1 MPAKRCPPGEAG
13 GVSIEAAPMR
23 DADNPADYDV
33 VIIGA
38 GPAGLAA
45 GLYAARARRR
55 TMIIERKV
63 TGGQIALTS
72 DVENYPGIE
81 SVNGFE
87 LAQTMHR
94 QAEKQGMETAYAD
107 VTGVEQAGQ
116 YHIIRT
122 SEAAYRARSV
132 IVTGGADYDR
142 LGVPGE
148 ERLTG
153 FGVSYCA
160 TCDAAFFRDQAV
172 AVVGGGDAAIDEALF
187 VARYAS
193 DVHVIHR
200 RDTLRASAIM
210 QERAFAEPKLQ
221 FVWNTVVEEVVGD
234 GAVSGLLLRDTV
246 SGRTSE
252 LAASGV
258 FVAIGMKPNS
268 GYLRG
273 KVRMDAAGHVS
284 VNEWMETGVPGLFA
298 AGDIRANSARQA
310 VTAAGDGATAAIR
323 ADHYITNTFGRRA
336 ALSPTSTG

>member
-1 MPAKRCPPGEAG
+1 MSDFA
-13 GVSIEAAPMR
+13 
-23 DADNPADYDV
+23 NLTDYDV

-55 TMIIERKV
+55 SMVIERKV

-72 DVENYPGIE
+72 EVENYPGIE

-87 LAQTMHR
+87 LAQAMHR
-94 QAEKQGMETAYAD
+94 QAEKHGVETAYAD
-107 VTGVEQAGQ
+107 VTAIDQDGQ
-116 YHIIRT
+116 YHVVRT
-122 SEAAYRARSV
+122 SEGAYRARTV

-160 TCDAAFFRDQAV
+160 TCDAAFFKDQTV
-172 AVVGGGDAAIDEALF
+172 AVVGGGDAAMDEALF

-193 DVHVIHR
+193 KVYVVHR
-200 RDTLRASAIM
+200 RDTLRASAIL
-210 QERAFAEPKLQ
+210 QERAFAEPKLE
-221 FVWNTVVEEVVGD
+221 FVWNTVVEEILGD
-234 GAVSGLLLRDTV
+234 GAVTGLRLRDTK
-246 SGRTSE
+246 SGAASE
-252 LAASGV
+252 LAVAGV
-258 FVAIGMKPNS
+258 FIFIGMTPNS

-273 KVRMDAAGHVS
+273 KVKMDAGGHVI
-284 VNEWMETGVPGLFA
+284 VNEWMETEVPGLYA

-323 ADHYITNTFGRRA
+323 ADHYITNVFGRRA
-336 ALSPTSTG
+336 ALSPAPTA

>member
-1 MPAKRCPPGEAG
+1 MSDFA
-13 GVSIEAAPMR
+13 
-23 DADNPADYDV
+23 NLTDYDV

-55 TMIIERKV
+55 AMVIERKV

-72 DVENYPGIE
+72 EVENYPGIE

-87 LAQTMHR
+87 LAQAMHR
-94 QAEKQGMETAYAD
+94 QAEKHGVETAYAD
-107 VTGVEQAGQ
+107 VTAIDQDGQ
-116 YHIIRT
+116 YHVVRT
-122 SEAAYRARSV
+122 SEGAYRARTV

-160 TCDAAFFRDQAV
+160 TCDAAFFKDQTV
-172 AVVGGGDAAIDEALF
+172 AVVGGGDAAMDEALF

-193 DVHVIHR
+193 KVYVVHR
-200 RDTLRASAIM
+200 RDTLRASAIL
-210 QERAFAEPKLQ
+210 QERAFAEPKLE
-221 FVWNTVVEEVVGD
+221 FVWNTVVEEILGD
-234 GAVSGLLLRDTV
+234 GAVTGLRLRDTK
-246 SGRTSE
+246 SGAASE
-252 LAASGV
+252 LAVAGV
-258 FVAIGMKPNS
+258 FIFIGMTPNS

-273 KVRMDAAGHVS
+273 KVKMDAGGHVI
-284 VNEWMETGVPGLFA
+284 VNEWMETEVPGLYA

-323 ADHYITNTFGRRA
+323 ADHYITNVFGRRA
-336 ALSPTSTG
+336 ALSPAPTA